1 MDVVCE
7 AGVAAATVLDCSLC
21 SGRAVRKSI
30 GSDTGLRNSV
40 NRMSEVDSGTGSEP
54 SPPEREILSR
64 SIEDELR
71 QSYLDYAMSVI
82 VSRALPD
89 VRDGLKP
96 VHRRVLYAM
105 SELGIAF
112 NRPYR
117 KSAYVVGEVMGKYH
131 PHGDNAIYET
141 IVRMAQD
148 FAMRYPL
155 IDGQGNFG
163 SLDRDPPAHQRYT
176 EVRMAR
182 IAGEL
187 LSDLDKET
195 VDTVPNYDETL
206 TIPEVL
212 PTRVPNLLVN
222 GASGIAVGMA
232 TNVPPHNLTEVVNAC
247 LALLDDPGLSV
258 DQLMEHIQGP
268 DFPTAAIIN
277 GRAGILRAYRTGRGR
292 IHVRARARVEGV
304 GSGKETIVVSEIPY
318 QVNKAQMI
326 ERIAELV
333 KEKRVEGI
341 TEIRDESDKDGLR
354 VVIEL
359 RRGENGEV
367 VLNNLYALSE
377 LEKVF
382 GINCVALVDGQPRTV
397 NLREMLAAFLR
408 HRREVLVRRTNY
420 LLRRARR
427 RGHLLEGQA
436 VALENIDE
444 VVELIRTSPT
454 PADARAGLMGKGW
467 ASNSIA
473 GLLERAGV
481 DACKPEDLG
490 AEFGRRDTGL
500 YYLSQ
505 EQARGILDLTLNRL
519 TALEKDRLIEE
530 YDGILQEIEE
540 LLAILASEERQKE
553 VTREELTDIRDR
565 YGDERRTEILSSQL
579 DLTDEDLIAQE
590 DVVVTVSHRG
600 YAKTQPL
607 SVYQAQR
614 RGGTGRAATG
624 LRDEDF
630 VEHLL
635 VANTHDTLLCFSNA
649 GKVYWLRVFHIPQGS
664 PIAQG
669 RPLVN
674 MLSLGDGERIT
685 AILPQPKRS
694 PNTLDEDACDAEDD
708 HVDAAGETPD
718 TEGESGEDD
727 APAGVEELGSCV
739 FMATA
744 NGTVKKTPLARFSRP
759 RNAGLIALA
768 LETGNTLVGVAIVEP
783 DDEVLLVA
791 SSGKAARFK
800 AGTVRSMGR
809 TARGVRGIR
818 LQGRHHVIAL
828 IVPAANGELLTAS
841 ERGYGKRTPL
851 LEFPSKGRGAQGVI
865 AMRTTARN
873 GVLVGAV
880 QVFADDEIMLISDQ
894 GTLVRTHAADVSLV
908 SRNTQGVR
916 LIRLTGGAKLVGVQR
931 IVESA
936 TANADAERDRAD
948 TGVETDAE

>member
-1 MDVVCE
+1 
-7 AGVAAATVLDCSLC
+7 
-21 SGRAVRKSI
+21 
-30 GSDTGLRNSV
+30 
-40 NRMSEVDSGTGSEP
+40 MSAVDSGVGSEP

-105 SELGIAF
+105 SQLGIAF

-117 KSAYVVGEVMGKYH
+117 KSAYVVGEVMGKFH
-131 PHGDNAIYET
+131 PHSDTAIYET

-163 SLDRDPPAHQRYT
+163 SIDRDPPAHQRYT

-232 TNVPPHNLTEVVNAC
+232 TNIPPHNLTEVVNAC
-247 LALLDDPGLSV
+247 LALLDDPGLAV
-258 DQLMEHIQGP
+258 DELMQHIQGP
-268 DFPTAAIIN
+268 DFPTGAIIN
-277 GRAGILRAYRTGRGR
+277 GRAGIVRAYRTGRGR
-292 IHVRARARVEGV
+292 IYVRARAQVEGV
-304 GSGKETIVVSEIPY
+304 GTGKETIVVSEIPY

-367 VLNNLYALSE
+367 VLNNLYALSQ
-377 LEKVF
+377 LQQVF
-382 GINCVALVDGQPRTV
+382 GINCVALVDGRPRTV
-397 NLREMLAAFLR
+397 NLGEMLAAFLR

-467 ASNSIA
+467 SSNSIA

-490 AEFGRRDTGL
+490 PEFGRQEDGL
-500 YYLSQ
+500 YHLSE
-505 EQARGILDLTLNRL
+505 EQARAILDLTLNRL
-519 TALEKDRLIEE
+519 TALEKDRLIGE
-530 YDGILQEIEE
+530 YNGILKEIEE
-540 LLAILASEERQKE
+540 LLAILASQELQRE
-553 VTREELTDIRDR
+553 VIREELTDIRDR

-579 DLTDEDLIAQE
+579 DLTDEDLIAEE

-600 YAKTQPL
+600 YAKTQPI
-607 SVYQAQR
+607 SVYHAQR

-664 PIAQG
+664 PTAQG

-674 MLSLGDGERIT
+674 MLSLADGERIT
-685 AILPQPKRS
+685 AILPQPKPS
-694 PNTLDEDACDAEDD
+694 PNGLGEGLGEEGDTADD
-708 HVDAAGETPD
+708 HVDEGVETPGG
-718 TEGESGEDD
+718 EGEDQEEDD
-727 APAGVEELGSCV
+727 DQADALELGPCV

-744 NGTVKKTPLARFSRP
+744 NGTVKKTPLARFARP

-768 LETGNTLVGVAIVEP
+768 LEPGNTLVGVAIVEP
-783 DDEVLLVA
+783 EDEVLLVA
-791 SSGKAARFK
+791 SSGKAARFE
-800 AGTVRSMGR
+800 AAAVRAMGR
-809 TARGVRGIR
+809 TARGVRGVR
-818 LQGRHHVIAL
+818 LQGRHQVIAL
-828 IVPAANGELLTAS
+828 IVPAPNGELLTAS
-841 ERGYGKRTPL
+841 ERGYGKRTTL
-851 LEFPSKGRGAQGVI
+851 DEFPTKGRGGQGVI

-873 GVLVGAV
+873 GALVGAV

-916 LIRLTGGAKLVGVQR
+916 LIRLNGGAKLVGVQR
-931 IVESA
+931 IVESTSA
-936 TANADAERDRAD
+936 TVVAPDEADA
-948 TGVETDAE
+948 

>member
-1 MDVVCE
+1 MPDA
-7 AGVAAATVLDCSLC
+7 AG
-21 SGRAVRKSI
+21 
-30 GSDTGLRNSV
+30 
-40 NRMSEVDSGTGSEP
+40 
-54 SPPEREILSR
+54 PEREILSR

-105 SELGIAF
+105 NELGIAF

-117 KSAYVVGEVMGKYH
+117 KSAYVVGEVIGKYH
-131 PHGDNAIYET
+131 PHGDSAIYET

-163 SLDRDPPAHQRYT
+163 SIDRDPPAHQRYT
-176 EVRMAR
+176 EARMER

-187 LSDLDKET
+187 LADLDKET

-206 TIPEVL
+206 TIPAVL

-232 TNVPPHNLTEVVNAC
+232 TNIPPHNLTEVVGAC
-247 LALLDDPGLSV
+247 LALIDDPGLSV
-258 DQLMEHIQGP
+258 DALMAHIQGP
-268 DFPTAAIIN
+268 DFPTGAIVN
-277 GRAGILRAYRTGRGR
+277 GRAGIVRAYRTGRGR
-292 IHVRARARVEGV
+292 IHVRARAAVEGV

-367 VLNNLYALSE
+367 VLNNLYALSQ
-377 LEKVF
+377 LQVVF
-382 GINCVALVDGQPRTV
+382 GINCVALVNGQPRTV
-397 NLREMLAAFLR
+397 NLRDMLEAFLR
-408 HRREVLVRRTNY
+408 HRREVVVRRANY

-444 VVELIRTSPT
+444 VVELIRTSPA
-454 PADARAGLMGKGW
+454 PADARERLMGKGW
-467 ASNSIA
+467 SARSIQ

-481 DACKPEDLG
+481 DACKPEHLG
-490 AEFGRRDTGL
+490 PEFGRRDDGL
-500 YYLSQ
+500 YYLSE

-519 TALEKDRLIEE
+519 TALEKDKLLDE
-530 YDGILQEIEE
+530 YDGILKEIEE
-540 LLAILASEERQKE
+540 LLAILASEERQKQ
-553 VTREELTDIRDR
+553 VIREELEDIRER
-565 YGDERRTEILSSQL
+565 YGDERRTEILSSQV
-579 DLTDEDLIAQE
+579 DLTDEDLIAEE
-590 DVVVTVSHRG
+590 DMVVTVSHRG

-635 VANTHDTLLCFSNA
+635 IANSHDTLLCFSNA

-664 PIAQG
+664 PTARG

-674 MLSLGDGERIT
+674 MLSLAEDERIT

-694 PNTLDEDACDAEDD
+694 ASETASEDVAAEDECAEDEDAE
-708 HVDAAGETPD
+708 AG
-718 TEGESGEDD
+718 
-727 APAGVEELGSCV
+727 APAEREGVSAQAPGPCV

-744 NGTVKKTPLARFSRP
+744 NGTVKKTPLERFARP
-759 RNAGLIALA
+759 RAAGLIALA
-768 LETGNTLVGVAIVEP
+768 LTPGDTLVGVAVVESE
-783 DDEVLLVA
+783 DDVLLIA
-791 SSGKAARFK
+791 SSGKAARFQ
-800 AGTVRSMGR
+800 ASAVRAVGR

-818 LQGRHHVIAL
+818 LGGGHRVIAL
-828 IVPAANGELLTAS
+828 IVPAAGGDVLTAS
-841 ERGYGKRTPL
+841 ERGYGKRTAIG
-851 LEFPSKGRGAQGVI
+851 EFPTKGRGGQGVI
-865 AMRTTARN
+865 AMRTSARN
-873 GVLVGAV
+873 GPLVGAV
-880 QVFADDEIMLISDQ
+880 QVFAEDEIMLISDQ

-916 LIRLTGGAKLVGVQR
+916 LIRLTAGAKLVGVQR
-931 IVESA
+931 IVETAPPNGSA
-936 TANADAERDRAD
+936 EVSEAEPDNGPVADA
-948 TGVETDAE
+948 